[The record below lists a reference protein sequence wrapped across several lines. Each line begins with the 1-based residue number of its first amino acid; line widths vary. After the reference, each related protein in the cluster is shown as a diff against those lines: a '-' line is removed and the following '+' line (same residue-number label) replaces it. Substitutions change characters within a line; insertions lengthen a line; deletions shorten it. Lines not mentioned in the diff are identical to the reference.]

1 MIETTPGVVA
11 DAPRAVV
18 AGPATVVPVGPPTL
32 DGERHVSDV
41 AGRSSTLT
49 KKGGLGLLVGAGV
62 LAVGFV
68 LLHGGHAAA
77 PLKPSKL
84 QVKELVR
91 YEPPPPLPVPADST
105 AVAANA
111 ETPVVLSDAP
121 PPLPTNAVQ
130 TSLTPPGGGANTQQ
144 AAAARSAAAA
154 AKRANDKLLVFSN
167 NGRGE
172 QGSGVGGAANGTE
185 SAASPVAVEGSTEL
199 GAHLQ
204 STRLT
209 GVSANLLRNQP
220 YLLTTGNVVPC
231 ILQTAM
237 DSTLPGLVTCVIPQD
252 VQGKTGLTLL
262 DRGTRIVGESQG
274 GVRQGQNRV
283 FVLWTRAETPQGV
296 VINLASPASDTLG
309 RTGLTG
315 AVDTHF
321 WARFGGALMLTIVD
335 GALKAGVASVSKGNN
350 NTSIDTSGT
359 QSVIAESLR
368 NSANIPPTIRKNQGE
383 LVSIFVAR
391 DLDFSSVYRVA
402 PTASL
407 SPVGGVGA
415 LQ

>member
-1 MIETTPGVVA
+1 MIEATHGAPGA
-11 DAPRAVV
+11 AAAPMPGPAMAPPV
-18 AGPATVVPVGPPTL
+18 GPATIE
-32 DGERHVSDV
+32 GERHVSEV
-41 AGRSSTLT
+41 AGRSPTLT
-49 KKGGLGLLVGAGV
+49 KKGGLGLIVGAGV
-62 LAVGFV
+62 LAGTFI
-68 LLHGGHAAA
+68 LLHGSHATA
-77 PLKPSKL
+77 PLKPGGQKL
-84 QVKELVR
+84 QVKETVR
-91 YEPPPPLPVPADST
+91 YE
-105 AVAANA
+105 
-111 ETPVVLSDAP
+111 AP
-121 PPLPTNAVQ
+121 PPLPAVPIAAAE
-130 TSLTPPGGGANTQQ
+130 SSATPVLLSDSPPPLPENPIQPTLAPLRGGGTAQ
-144 AAAARSAAAA
+144 AAAAKTSPSRKADD
-154 AKRANDKLLVFSN
+154 RLLVFSN
-167 NGRGE
+167 NGRGGE
-172 QGSGVGGAANGTE
+172 GNGSGGASTDPG
-185 SAASPVAVEGSTEL
+185 SAAAGEGGNTEL
-199 GAHLQ
+199 AAHLQ

-209 GVSANLLRNQP
+209 GVTANVLRNQP

-309 RTGLTG
+309 RSGLTG

-335 GALKAGVASVSKGNN
+335 GALKAGVAAASNGNN
-350 NTSIDTSGT
+350 NTAIDTSGT
-359 QSVIAESLR
+359 QSVIAESLH
-368 NSANIPPTIRKNQGE
+368 NSTNIPPTIRKNQGE

-407 SPVGGVGA
+407 ATADGVGA
-415 LQ
+415 SQ